1 MSRKIRKGDQV
12 IVLSGRDKGR
22 QGSVLEVLPDD
33 QVVVEGI
40 NTVKRHQKPNP
51 QAGKQGGI
59 LEKSMPLPFESG
71 DLQPGLQKGGPD
83 WIQDAHRRQEG
94 ALLQVEWRND
104 RRVSVVQRKN
114 LMARLQEFY
123 KETVVPRLKSELKI
137 ENAMQVPRITKIT
150 INMGVGEA
158 VADRKVMDAAVTDLT
173 KIAGQKPLVTK
184 SRKAIASFKLRAG
197 LAVGAKVTLRGAR
210 MYEFL
215 DRLINIAMPR
225 IRDFRG
231 VSSRSFDG
239 QGNYSMGV
247 KEQIIF
253 PEIQYD
259 QVDQIRGMDIT
270 ITTTAVDNRHG
281 RALLEAFNFPFR
293 K

>member
-1 MSRKIRKGDQV
+1 
-12 IVLSGRDKGR
+12 
-22 QGSVLEVLPDD
+22 
-33 QVVVEGI
+33 
-40 NTVKRHQKPNP
+40 
-51 QAGKQGGI
+51 
-59 LEKSMPLPFESG
+59 
-71 DLQPGLQKGGPD
+71 
-83 WIQDAHRRQEG
+83 
-94 ALLQVEWRND
+94 
-104 RRVSVVQRKN
+104 
-114 LMARLQEFY
+114 MARLQQY
-123 KETVVPRLKSELKI
+123 YRETVVPRLKADLNI
-137 ENAMQVPRITKIT
+137 GNAMQVPKITKIT
-150 INMGVGEA
+150 VNMGVGEA

-173 KIAGQKPLVTK
+173 KITGQKPLVTK
-184 SRKAIASFKLRAG
+184 ARKAIASFKLRAG
-197 LAVGAKVTLRGAR
+197 LPVGAKVTLRGAR

-231 VSSRSFDG
+231 VSPRSFDG
-239 QGNYSMGV
+239 QGNYSLGV

-270 ITTTAVDNRHG
+270 ITTTAVDNRQG